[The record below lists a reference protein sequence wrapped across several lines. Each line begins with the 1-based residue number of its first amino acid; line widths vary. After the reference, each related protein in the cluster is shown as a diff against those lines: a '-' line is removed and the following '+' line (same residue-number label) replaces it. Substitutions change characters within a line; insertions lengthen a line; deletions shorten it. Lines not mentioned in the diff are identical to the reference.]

1 MGQHEVIVYGAFK
14 AMGDFLSAAPVI
26 KSELDSGSHVYV
38 LIFPG
43 LEGFIQLID
52 FGSAADNLRLIR
64 LPVSGLA
71 SIRNF
76 LRQMRGISPDLVWVS
91 PHAPAPASSWKI
103 PMLLR
108 LTKTLYWRK
117 TTLAGSESERMS
129 MVFDVRS
136 TTSRTLPFAE
146 REWRSY
152 SVLNRTPAWSDRPM
166 LQFRASIQD
175 ERHKPAIYDLL
186 IHPGA
191 GAENRKWP
199 FSKYRTL
206 VEHLPRKYRVGV
218 IGLAED
224 VEQMDAT
231 LPADR
236 GIEFVSGTLERSLQM
251 IARSRVLL
259 TMDSGNMFFADM
271 LNVPAIAIF
280 GASDPANVIGFERSV
295 LPVYQKT
302 VACQPCGRKTCILSE
317 PKCIT
322 SISATGVADEL
333 IKMVEQSKREAVED
347 ALSR

>member
-43 LEGFIQLID
+43 LEEFIQLID
-52 FGSAADNLRLIR
+52 FGSTADNLRLVR

-76 LRQMRGISPDLVWVS
+76 LRQMRGFSPNFVWVS

-103 PMLLR
+103 PLLLR
-108 LTKTLYWRK
+108 LTKALYWRK
-117 TTLAGSESERMS
+117 ATLAGSESERMS
-129 MVFDVRS
+129 MVFDVRA
-136 TTSRTLPFAE
+136 TATRMLPFAE

-152 SVLNRTPAWSDRPM
+152 SVLNRTPAWPNRPM
-166 LQFRASIQD
+166 LEFRASVRD
-175 ERHKPAIYDLL
+175 ERYKPAVYDLL

-206 VEHLPRKYRVGV
+206 VEHLPRKYRIAVVG
-218 IGLAED
+218 LPQD
-224 VEQMDAT
+224 VKRMGTT

-236 GIEFVSGTLERSLQM
+236 GIDFVSGTLEQSLQT
-251 IARSRVLL
+251 IARSRVVL
-259 TMDSGNMFFADM
+259 TMDSGNMFFAAM
-271 LNVPAIAIF
+271 LSVPAVAIF
-280 GASDPANVIGFERSV
+280 GASDPANVIGFEPSI

-302 VACQPCGRKTCILSE
+302 VACQPCGRRTCILSE
-317 PKCIT
+317 PKCIS
-322 SISATGVADEL
+322 SISATSVADEL
-333 IKMVEQSKREAVED
+333 IKMIEQSTREVVE
-347 ALSR
+347 AH